1 MFVQIIV
8 DEYCRICIRYYSS
21 GTFTTWITDDKKQ
34 DQLVVH
40 VHELRNTLD
49 EVDATIQTVEKL
61 PERLEHKVMVFVSAS
76 GFTS

>member
-1 MFVQIIV
+1 M
-8 DEYCRICIRYYSS
+8 
-21 GTFTTWITDDKKQ
+21 
-34 DQLVVH
+34 H